1 MSARLRVL
9 PFVLGVSVFFTV
21 GCDRSSEPSRDVAAM
36 EKQVAALEERVR
48 QLEADL
54 EGMAAARGGGGP
66 TTSGAP
72 LAATG
77 AGPAGG
83 DSTGADAA
91 GELAPAG
98 DAGENDAGSQPI
110 APPTAGIEVV
120 ANPELKGAMGRLIVE
135 FPADAKVDDTSVK
148 LHKAGEKKA
157 GATEYGNLTAEVLP
171 GQYELV
177 ISGARVGGAE
187 VKARHDTRIPVGVLR
202 IATSAENTTV
212 AVLSADGS
220 KQLNTGYGSREV
232 GLPAGKYL
240 VRVAGQTAPVEI
252 KAGEVTEF

>member
-1 MSARLRVL
+1 MSARLRLVSSL
-9 PFVLGVSVFFTV
+9 LGVSVLFV
-21 GCDRSSEPSRDVAAM
+21 IGCDRSSGPSRDVAAM
-36 EKQVAALEERVR
+36 EKQVAALEKRVR

-54 EGMAAARGGGGP
+54 EAMAAARGGGGP
-66 TTSGAP
+66 TTSGAMP
-72 LAATG
+72 LEAGG

-83 DSTGADAA
+83 ASTGADAA

-98 DAGENDAGSQPI
+98 DAGENDAGSQPL

-157 GATEYGNLTAEVLP
+157 GATEYGNLTAELLP

-202 IATSAENTTV
+202 IATSAKDTTV
-212 AVLSADGS
+212 AVLSAEG